1 MADTPAHDQAFTH
14 SYVVHYP
21 DHSPRQE
28 DPHYVDFNAY
38 RKAHVGTAKCKV
50 GEERGDFSD
59 CKPGPE
65 SWPKG
70 LELHH
75 SHIEFAMQNEVD
87 LALLDK
93 FYPGLSDPN
102 TVGAWVE
109 SGNNLEFLCVFHH
122 RGHGGAH
129 CATASDFEAEKYIR
143 NLIRG

>member
-1 MADTPAHDQAFTH
+1 MAETPAHDQSFTH
-14 SYVVHYP
+14 KYVVHYP
-21 DHSPRQE
+21 DHEPRQD

-38 RKAHVGTAKCKV
+38 RKAHVGTAKCVV
-50 GEERGDFSD
+50 GEARGDFSD

-87 LALLDK
+87 LTLLDK
-93 FYPGLSDPN
+93 AYPGLSDPDK
-102 TVGAWVE
+102 VGAWVE
-109 SGNNLEFLCVFHH
+109 SGDNLEFLCTFHH

-129 CATASDFEAEKYIR
+129 CATASDWEAERFIKR
-143 NLIRG
+143 LIS